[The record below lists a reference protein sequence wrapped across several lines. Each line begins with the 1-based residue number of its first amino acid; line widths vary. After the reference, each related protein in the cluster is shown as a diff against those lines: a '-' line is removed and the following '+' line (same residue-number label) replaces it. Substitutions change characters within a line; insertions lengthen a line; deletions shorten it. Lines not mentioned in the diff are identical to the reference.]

1 VFYNLQSLHQA
12 VLLAID
18 TNIKK
23 ALELSISII
32 SVDKVSKL
40 QSDKASVV
48 QQSKKPLKTSETTNN
63 NTSNQNESY
72 NQTKVALMEIAHSW
86 ALSVFE
92 LAMQVLVLQ
101 KVLSKKEDPIS
112 HKRFADIL
120 ATSIPSSVSANNV
133 VYDKNGRSITTNLH
147 LSKNDLV
154 ALFWERLALSLHD
167 VFTTK
172 LKQNPNALILLYP
185 HLTKFGSEANDS
197 LEVSILY

>member
-1 VFYNLQSLHQA
+1 MFYNLQSLHQV

-48 QQSKKPLKTSETTNN
+48 QQSKKPLKTSEATNN

>member
-1 VFYNLQSLHQA
+1 VFYNLQSLHQV

-48 QQSKKPLKTSETTNN
+48 QQSKKPLKTSEATNN

>member
-1 VFYNLQSLHQA
+1 
-12 VLLAID
+12 
-18 TNIKK
+18 
-23 ALELSISII
+23 
-32 SVDKVSKL
+32 L

>member
-1 VFYNLQSLHQA
+1 MFYNLQSLHQA